1 VLAGSTLWSTV
12 DVVASTGSTNEDMA
26 VAGRAGAPA
35 GSVLVAEEQTH
46 GRGRLDRSWHS
57 VQGAALTFSVLLRPA
72 GVPSFCLGWLPLLAG
87 VAVASAVRD
96 EAAVDASLKW
106 PNDVL
111 SGNKKLAG
119 ILAEQAGDAI
129 IIGFG
134 INVSSTSQEL
144 PSGQATSLSLQGA
157 ASTDRQALLVAV
169 LRQFEHW
176 YLRWARGPLPGDA
189 EASGLRAEYLRHS
202 ATVGRDVRVELP
214 GGDVLVGR
222 AGDVDSTGR
231 LIVAT
236 AQGLVPVS
244 AGDVIHARIS
254 PGYVPP

>member
-1 VLAGSTLWSTV
+1 V

-26 VAGRAGAPA
+26 AAARAGAPA

-57 VQGAALTFSVLLRPA
+57 VQGAALTFSVLVRPA
-72 GVPSFCLGWLPLLAG
+72 GVPPFCLGWLPLLAG
-87 VAVASAVRD
+87 VAVAAAVRD

-129 IIGFG
+129 VIGFG
-134 INVSSTSQEL
+134 INVSSTRQEL
-144 PSGQATSLSLQGA
+144 PSGQATSLWLQGA

-189 EASGLRAEYLRHS
+189 EASGLLAEYLRLS
-202 ATVGRDVRVELP
+202 ATVDQDVRVELP
-214 GGDVLVGR
+214 GGGVLAGR
-222 AGDVDSTGR
+222 ARDVDATGR

-236 AQGLVPVS
+236 AQGLVPIS